1 MARLTVTA
9 GSGRT
14 ARVPSPPTSS
24 SQPPGTTFNLLPGPP
39 TSSHRPKLVSPDH
52 PDTHT
57 HHPPTIRAVLWLV
70 AMSRFSL
77 QTGPGMGLQAGWPGS
92 VGEMARV
99 PGPPWC
105 LCRVLTH
112 PPRHPLHPPPHR
124 PLCMPGT
131 GLRSARPLAGWPRS
145 ATAHAHSLS
154 PAHAPS
160 PLGHPLFS
168 DSASVTVEAP

>member
-39 TSSHRPKLVSPDH
+39 TSSHHPKLVSPDH
-52 PDTHT
+52 PNTHT

-77 QTGPGMGLQAGWPGS
+77 RTGPGMGLQAGWPGS

-124 PLCMPGT
+124 PLCMPRYWAPLSQALSRVAPLCRRSCPLPVTCTCTLPSGSPT
-131 GLRSARPLAGWPRS
+131 VLRFRLC
-145 ATAHAHSLS
+145 
-154 PAHAPS
+154 
-160 PLGHPLFS
+160 
-168 DSASVTVEAP
+168 DS